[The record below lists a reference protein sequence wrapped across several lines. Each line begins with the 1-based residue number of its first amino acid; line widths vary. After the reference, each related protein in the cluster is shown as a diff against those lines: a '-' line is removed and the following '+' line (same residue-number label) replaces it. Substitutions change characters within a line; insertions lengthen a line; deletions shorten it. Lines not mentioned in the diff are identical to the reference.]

1 MITTGT
7 RVPSRYWWVLAL
19 RGLAAVLFGLIALI
33 VPGIALLALV
43 YIFAAY
49 ALIDGITAV
58 FVSFQE
64 RGSTSH
70 WVALLVEG
78 IVSIIIGVI
87 AFVWPGITALVLL
100 YLVAIW
106 AIITGVME
114 ISAAFMRRLPVTQE
128 WALGLAGVLSIIFG
142 IILFIRPGA
151 GLLTILWLVGIYAIV
166 FGVLMIVRSFQLRS

>member
-1 MITTGT
+1 MISTST

-19 RGLAAVLFGLIALI
+19 RGLAAVLFGLVALI
-33 VPGIALLALV
+33 FPGIALLAFV
-43 YIFAAY
+43 FVFGAY

-70 WVALLVEG
+70 WLALLVEG
-78 IVSIIIGVI
+78 IVSIIIGI
-87 AFVWPGITALVLL
+87 LAFAWPAITALVLL
-100 YLVAIW
+100 YLVAAW

-142 IILFIRPGA
+142 IILFVHPGA

-166 FGVLMIVRSFQLRS
+166 FGVLLIVRSFQFRS

>member
-1 MITTGT
+1 MISTGT
-7 RVPSRYWWVLAL
+7 QLHSRYWWVLAL

-33 VPGIALLALV
+33 FPGIALLALV

-58 FVSFQE
+58 FVSLQE
-64 RGSTSH
+64 RGIASH

-78 IVSIIIGVI
+78 IVSVIIGVI

-100 YLVAIW
+100 YLVATW
-106 AIITGVME
+106 AIITGIME
-114 ISAAFMRRLPVTQE
+114 ISAAFMRRIPVAQE

-142 IILFIRPGA
+142 IILFVRPGA

-166 FGVLMIVRSFQLRS
+166 FGVLLIVRAFQFRS

>member
-1 MITTGT
+1 M
-7 RVPSRYWWVLAL
+7 
-19 RGLAAVLFGLIALI
+19 I

-43 YIFAAY
+43 YIFALY

-64 RGSTSH
+64 RGNTSH
-70 WVALLVEG
+70 WIALLVEG
-78 IVSIIIGVI
+78 IVSIIIGI
-87 AFVWPGITALVLL
+87 LAFALPGITALVLL

-106 AIITGVME
+106 AIITGIME

-128 WALGLAGVLSIIFG
+128 WALGLAGVLSILFG
-142 IILFIRPGA
+142 IILFVRPGA

-166 FGVLMIVRSFQLRS
+166 FGVLLIVRSFQFRSHTVG

>member
-1 MITTGT
+1 MISTGT
-7 RVPSRYWWVLAL
+7 QLHSRYWWVLAL

-33 VPGIALLALV
+33 FPGIALLALV

-58 FVSFQE
+58 FVSLQE
-64 RGSTSH
+64 RGITSH

-78 IVSIIIGVI
+78 IVSVIIGVI

-100 YLVAIW
+100 YLVATW
-106 AIITGVME
+106 AIITGIME
-114 ISAAFMRRLPVTQE
+114 ISAAFMRRIPVIQE
-128 WALGLAGVLSIIFG
+128 WPLGLAGVLSIIFE
-142 IILFIRPGA
+142 IILFVRPGA

-166 FGVLMIVRSFQLRS
+166 FGVLLIVRAFQFRS